1 MDELHQ
7 IDEGVPPGQQTAL
20 VPSDSAPTSEAL
32 LAAGA
37 TSCAVALAMAASVA
51 AHRDSCG
58 KCTFG
63 REGTRQ
69 LTIVLGD
76 LIAGKGSASDIDLL
90 LDLCDTMHDGSL
102 CEKGRNIADAVLAM
116 VRHYRADFDAHAN
129 KAPCSMQQVGDIAS
143 ASAAER
149 PR

>member
-1 MDELHQ
+1 MS
-7 IDEGVPPGQQTAL
+7 IDIRQPANE
-20 VPSDSAPTSEAL
+20 PTRDDTFV
-32 LAAGA
+32 A
-37 TSCAVALAMAASVA
+37 TSCAVALAHTASIA
-51 AHRDSCG
+51 AHQDSCG

-76 LIAGKGSASDIDLL
+76 LISGKGAPSDIDLL

-116 VRHYRADFDAHAN
+116 ISHYRADFDAHAI
-129 KAPCSMQQVGDIAS
+129 KAPCPAQQTTSVAS
-143 ASAAER
+143 TLAAEQ